1 MSVLIGDFWQSK
13 QYPKIIYHVDN
24 FSINLKK
31 AANLKKEMFIICSE
45 LLADTNGSD
54 NIEKFTTNPLFVFH
68 TTEEE
73 LEELCTPIL
82 TAKRITKD
90 TRTFKTDK
98 DILDYLTRKVEEK
111 LNAK

>member
-1 MSVLIGDFWQSK
+1 MSIRIGDFLQSK
-13 QYPKIIYHVDN
+13 QYPKTIYHVDN

-54 NIEKFTTNPLFVFH
+54 KIEKFTTNPLFVFH

-82 TAKRITKD
+82 TAKRITID
-90 TRTFKTDK
+90 TQTFKTDE
-98 DILDYLTRKVEEK
+98 DVLNYLKKKVGER